1 MKKLIILTL
10 SIFLFSCSKKQ
21 ESQEEQ
27 FETNTAKDQITLND
41 AQIKSAG
48 IEIGTLGN
56 EEISEKITLNG
67 MVDVPPQNLASVSAP
82 SGGYV
87 KYTKFMPGMH
97 VNKGETL
104 AILEDPQI
112 VQLQQDYLLAKS
124 NLSYARKDYTRQ
136 NDLNKSK
143 AASDKVTQQAQ
154 TEVQNQNI
162 LMRGMAEKLR
172 AMGINPENLN
182 AGNIRRSISVSSPV
196 SGYISNVNVKIGQ
209 YVSPTDKLFDVV
221 NTDDVH
227 LALTVFEKD
236 LNRISVGQRVFAYT
250 NQNPEKKYAANIIL
264 IGKDFQPDKSVV
276 IHCYFIDY
284 DKNLIPGTYMNAEV
298 ETNSE
303 TGNTVPDDAIV
314 TWEGK
319 QYIFQEV
326 KPKTYKMVEI
336 KIGNSENGR
345 TEIFNIDQN
354 LKNKKFVTKGAYA
367 LLMGLKNVEE

>member
-21 ESQEEQ
+21 ETQEEQ

-41 AQIKSAG
+41 SQIKSAG

-97 VNKGETL
+97 VNKGEML

-154 TEVQNQNI
+154 TEAQNQNI
-162 LMRGMAEKLR
+162 MMRGMAEKLR
-172 AMGINPENLN
+172 AMGINPNNLT
-182 AGNIRRSISVSSPV
+182 AGNIKRSIAVSSPV
-196 SGYISNVNVKIGQ
+196 SGYISSVNVKIGQ
-209 YVSPTDKLFDVV
+209 YVSPTDRLFEVV

-227 LALTVFEKD
+227 LALSVFEKD
-236 LNRISVGQRVFAYT
+236 LNKISVGQRVFAYT

-345 TEIFNIDQN
+345 TEVYNLDQT
-354 LKNKKFVTKGAYA
+354 LKNKKFVTKGAYN

>member
-1 MKKLIILTL
+1 MKNIFFISTL
-10 SIFLFSCSKKQ
+10 LLLFSCGKDETKKEEFEVVAAENQ
-21 ESQEEQ
+21 ISVNDSQY
-27 FETNTAKDQITLND
+27 KL
-41 AQIKSAG
+41 AG
-48 IEIGTLGN
+48 IEIGTLGQ
-56 EEISEKITLNG
+56 EEISSKIKLSG

-97 VNKGETL
+97 VNKSETL

-124 NLSYARKDYTRQ
+124 NLGYAQKDYSRQ
-136 NDLNKSK
+136 SDLNKSK
-143 AASDKVTQQAQ
+143 AASDKVMQQAQ
-154 TEVQNQNI
+154 TEAQNQNI
-162 LMRGMAEKLR
+162 MMRGMAEKLR
-172 AMGINPENLN
+172 AMGINPNNLN
-182 AGNIRRSISVSSPV
+182 AGNIRRSIAVSSPV
-196 SGYISNVNVKIGQ
+196 SGYISSVNVKIGQ
-209 YVSPTDKLFDVV
+209 YVSPTDRLFEVV
-221 NTDDVH
+221 NTDDVY
-227 LALTVFEKD
+227 LALNIFEKD
-236 LNRISVGQRVFAYT
+236 LNKISVGQRVVAYT
-250 NQNPEKKYAANIIL
+250 NQKPEKKYAANIIL
-264 IGKDFQPDKSVV
+264 IGKDFQQDRSVI
-276 IHCYFIDY
+276 IHCHFIDY

-314 TWEGK
+314 TWKNK

-354 LKNKKFVTKGAYA
+354 LKNKKFVTKGAYY

>member
-1 MKKLIILTL
+1 MKKTVFISTILI
-10 SIFLFSCSKKQ
+10 LFSCGKEETKKK
-21 ESQEEQ
+21 E
-27 FETNTAKDQITLND
+27 FEIIASENQITLND
-41 AQIKSAG
+41 SQVKNAG
-48 IEIGTLGN
+48 IEIGTLGK
-56 EEISEKITLNG
+56 EEISAKIKLNG

-97 VNKGETL
+97 VNRGETL

-124 NLSYARKDYTRQ
+124 NLNYAKKDYNRQ
-136 NDLNKSK
+136 SDLNKSK
-143 AASDKVTQQAQ
+143 AASDKVMQQAQ
-154 TEVQNQNI
+154 TEAQNQNI

-172 AMGINPENLN
+172 TLGINPESLN

-196 SGYISNVNVKIGQ
+196 SGYISSVNVKIGQ
-209 YVSPTDKLFDVV
+209 YVSPTDKLFEVV

-227 LALTVFEKD
+227 LALMVFEKD
-236 LNRISVGQRVFAYT
+236 LNKISVGQRVFAYT
-250 NQNPEKKYAANIIL
+250 NQNPAKKYAAKIIL
-264 IGKDFQPDKSVV
+264 IGKDFQADRSVI
-276 IHCYFIDY
+276 IHCHFIDY

-303 TGNTVPDDAIV
+303 NGNTVPDDAVV

-319 QYIFQEV
+319 QYIFQEL
-326 KPKTYKMVEI
+326 KPKTYKMTEI

-345 TEIFNIDQN
+345 TEIFNLDQK
-354 LKNKKFVTKGAYA
+354 LLNKKFVTKGAYN

>member
-1 MKKLIILTL
+1 MKKIIILTL

-27 FETNTAKDQITLND
+27 FETNAVKDQITLND

-97 VNKGETL
+97 VNKGEML

-143 AASDKVTQQAQ
+143 AASDKVMQQAQ

-182 AGNIRRSISVSSPV
+182 AGNIRRSITVSSPV
-196 SGYISNVNVKIGQ
+196 SGYISSVNVKIGQ

-227 LALTVFEKD
+227 LALSVFEKD

-250 NQNPEKKYAANIIL
+250 NQNPEKKYAAKIIL
-264 IGKDFQPDKSVV
+264 IGKDFQADRSVL
-276 IHCYFIDY
+276 IHCHFIDY

-345 TEIFNIDQN
+345 TEVYNLDQN
-354 LKNKKFVTKGAYA
+354 LKNKKFVTKGAYN

>member
-1 MKKLIILTL
+1 MKKTVFISTILI
-10 SIFLFSCSKKQ
+10 LFSCGKEETKK
-21 ESQEEQ
+21 EE
-27 FETNTAKDQITLND
+27 FEIIASENQIALND
-41 AQIKSAG
+41 SQVKNAG
-48 IEIGTLGN
+48 IEIGTLGK
-56 EEISEKITLNG
+56 EEISAKIKLNG

-97 VNKGETL
+97 VNRGETL

-124 NLSYARKDYTRQ
+124 NLNYAKKDYNRQ
-136 NDLNKSK
+136 SDLNKSK
-143 AASDKVTQQAQ
+143 AASDKVMQQAQ
-154 TEVQNQNI
+154 TEAQNQNI

-172 AMGINPENLN
+172 TLGINPESLN

-196 SGYISNVNVKIGQ
+196 SGYISSVNVKIGQ
-209 YVSPTDKLFDVV
+209 YVSPTDKLFEVV

-227 LALTVFEKD
+227 LALMVFEKD
-236 LNRISVGQRVFAYT
+236 LNKISVGQRVFAYT
-250 NQNPEKKYAANIIL
+250 NQNPAKKYAAKIIL
-264 IGKDFQPDKSVV
+264 IGKDFQADRSVI
-276 IHCYFIDY
+276 IHCHFIDY

-303 TGNTVPDDAIV
+303 NGNTVPDDAVV

-319 QYIFQEV
+319 QYIFQEL
-326 KPKTYKMVEI
+326 KPKTYKMTEI

-345 TEIFNIDQN
+345 TEIFNLDQK
-354 LKNKKFVTKGAYA
+354 LLNKKFVTKGAYN

>member
-172 AMGINPENLN
+172 TMGINPENLN

-276 IHCYFIDY
+276 IHCHFIDY

-354 LKNKKFVTKGAYA
+354 LKNKKFVTKGAYN